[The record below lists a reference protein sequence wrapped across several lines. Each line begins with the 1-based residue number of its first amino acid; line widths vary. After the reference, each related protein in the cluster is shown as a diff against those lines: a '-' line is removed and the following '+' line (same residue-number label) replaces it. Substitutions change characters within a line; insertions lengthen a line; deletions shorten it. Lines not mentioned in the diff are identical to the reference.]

1 MNAHADPNGKRSSDG
16 MTPLLL
22 AKKVAIIPCLF
33 FASSVLQADVRARS
47 HCRQLCRLLHQRRW
61 RWHFAG

>member
-1 MNAHADPNGKRSSDG
+1 
-16 MTPLLL
+16 LL

-47 HCRQLCRLLHQRRW
+47 HCRQL
-61 RWHFAG
+61 